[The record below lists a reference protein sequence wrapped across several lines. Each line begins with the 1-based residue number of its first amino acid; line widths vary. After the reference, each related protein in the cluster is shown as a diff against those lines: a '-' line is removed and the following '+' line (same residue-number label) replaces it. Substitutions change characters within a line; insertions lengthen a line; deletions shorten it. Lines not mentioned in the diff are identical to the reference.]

1 MDLNSRTQLYGV
13 LGDPIEHSLS
23 PLIHNAAFRHFKL
36 NAVYLAFRVAPEAL
50 GLAFEGLRAM
60 EIRGVNLTIPFKQT
74 AIEFIDE
81 IPEDLDRATGAI
93 NTVVN
98 RDGEL
103 YGYNTDGV
111 GFLTS
116 LQEDLRFDPEGKTAL
131 VLGAGGS
138 SCGVVFAL
146 ARAHADRILVL
157 NRTQERAQGLKDFAQ
172 PYFPETEIA
181 VLGAPDE
188 LGLEKIDLVV
198 NTTSCGMIPP
208 PVSRRGAPLH
218 AQGAPSARETGGGM
232 KGNADMPLDLKRLKN
247 KASVYDL
254 VYAPAETAFLKS
266 AKELGWP
273 AVNGLGM
280 LAAQAAL
287 SFELWTGKKEGV
299 REAMREALKTCPQ

>member
-1 MDLNSRTQLYGV
+1 MDLNSKAQLYGI

-23 PLIHNAAFRHFKL
+23 PLIHNAVFRRFEL

-50 GLAFEGLRAM
+50 GLAFEGIRALG
-60 EIRGVNLTIPFKQT
+60 IRGVNLTNPFKQT

-98 RDGEL
+98 RDGQL

-116 LQEDLRFDPEGKTAL
+116 LKEDLNFDPEGKTAL

-138 SCGVVFAL
+138 ACGVVFSL
-146 ARAHADRILVL
+146 ARAHADRIVVL
-157 NRTQERAQGLKDFAQ
+157 NRTQERAQGLTDFAQ
-172 PYFPETEIA
+172 PYFPETEIQA
-181 VLGAPDE
+181 LQSLDE
-188 LGLEKIDLVV
+188 LEGQKIDLVV
-198 NTTSCGMIPP
+198 NTTSCGM
-208 PVSRRGAPLH
+208 
-218 AQGAPSARETGGGM
+218 
-232 KGNADMPLDLKRLKN
+232 KGNAGSPMDLKRLKN

-254 VYAPAETAFLKS
+254 VYAPSETPLLKS
-266 AKELGWP
+266 AKTLGWP

-299 REAMREALKTCPQ
+299 REAMREALKTCPL

>member
-1 MDLNSRTQLYGV
+1 MNLSSKTQLYGI

-23 PLIHNAAFRHFKL
+23 PLIHNAAFQRLDL

-50 GLAFEGLRAM
+50 GLAFEGIRSLG
-60 EIRGVNLTIPFKQT
+60 IRGVNITIPFKQT

-93 NTVVN
+93 NTIVN
-98 RDGEL
+98 RDGQL

-116 LQEDLRFDPEGKTAL
+116 LKEDLHFDPKGKTVL

-138 SCGVVFAL
+138 ACSVVFSL
-146 ARAHADRILVL
+146 ARAHAEHIVIY
-157 NRTQERAQGLKDFAQ
+157 NRTQERAQGLTDFVQA
-172 PYFPETEIA
+172 YFPETEIETISA
-181 VLGAPDE
+181 LDE
-188 LGLEKIDLVV
+188 VYSQKIDLVV
-198 NTTSCGMIPP
+198 NATSC
-208 PVSRRGAPLH
+208 
-218 AQGAPSARETGGGM
+218 GM
-232 KGNADMPLDLKRLKN
+232 KGNAGSPVDLKRLKH
-247 KASVYDL
+247 KTSVYDL
-254 VYAPAETAFLKS
+254 VYAPSETMLLNS

-299 REAMREALKTCPQ
+299 RETMWEILKTCPL

>member
-1 MDLNSRTQLYGV
+1 MELNSQTRLYAI
-13 LGDPIEHSLS
+13 LGDPVEHSLS
-23 PLIHNAAFRHFKL
+23 PQIHNAVFRHFRM
-36 NAVYLAFRVAPEAL
+36 NAAYVAFRVSQETL
-50 GLAFEGLRAM
+50 GLAFEG
-60 EIRGVNLTIPFKQT
+60 IRSLGILGVNLTIPLKQT

-116 LQEDLRFDPEGKTAL
+116 LKGDLNFDPEGKTAL

-138 SCGVVFAL
+138 ACGVVFSL
-146 ARAHADRILVL
+146 ARAHADRIVVL
-157 NRTQERAQGLKDFAQ
+157 NRTQERAQGLTDFAQ
-172 PYFPETEIA
+172 PYFPETEIQT
-181 VLGAPDE
+181 LQSLDE
-188 LGLEKIDLVV
+188 LEGQKIDLVV
-198 NTTSCGMIPP
+198 NTTSCGM
-208 PVSRRGAPLH
+208 
-218 AQGAPSARETGGGM
+218 
-232 KGNADMPLDLKRLKN
+232 KGNAGSPMDLKRLKN

-254 VYAPAETAFLKS
+254 VYAPLETPLLKS
-266 AKELGWP
+266 AKTLGWP

-280 LAAQAAL
+280 LAAQSAL

-299 REAMREALKTCPQ
+299 REAMREALKTCSL